1 VAVRFHT
8 EHTFTGSEQ
17 AVATLLSDPDFY
29 LGLTLPDLGQPELLE
44 QRLDTTDAIVRL
56 RYEFV
61 GSIDPIAR
69 RLIGSD
75 RLSWIQ
81 EVRVDRSAGS
91 GTLRFE
97 AEKSPKQLHGTAAF
111 VLTTAGRGCVRH
123 LDGELVVAV
132 PGLGRMAE
140 RRIVPGITRRLD
152 TEAQALNDRLERQR

>member
-1 VAVRFHT
+1 MRFHT
-8 EHTFTGSEQ
+8 EHAFTGSEQ
-17 AVATLLSDPDFY
+17 VVAALLSDPDFY
-29 LGLTLPDLGQPELLE
+29 LELTLPDLGQPEVLE
-44 QRLDTTDAIVRL
+44 QRQDVAASSLRL
-56 RYEFV
+56 RYEFI

-91 GTLRFE
+91 GALGFQ
-97 AEKSPKQLHGTAAF
+97 AEKSPKQLHGAATF
-111 VLTTAGRGCVRH
+111 TLVPTGGGCVRS

-140 RRIVPGITRRLD
+140 RRIVPGVIRRLD
-152 TEAQALNDRLERQR
+152 IEAQAMNDRLA